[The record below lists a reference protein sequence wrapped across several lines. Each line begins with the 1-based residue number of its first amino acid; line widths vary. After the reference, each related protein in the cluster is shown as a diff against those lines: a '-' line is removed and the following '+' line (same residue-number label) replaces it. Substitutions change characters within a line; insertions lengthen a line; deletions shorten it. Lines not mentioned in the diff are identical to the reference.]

1 MKISV
6 SLLPYLKAFFFFKES
21 PAKNINNEKANV
33 VLSCLENDQKIEK
46 KKKKLITNDS
56 LILVSVL
63 TLIVMLES
71 YSDIS

>member
-33 VLSCLENDQKIEK
+33 VLTGCTACGQK
-46 KKKKLITNDS
+46 
-56 LILVSVL
+56 
-63 TLIVMLES
+63 
-71 YSDIS
+71 